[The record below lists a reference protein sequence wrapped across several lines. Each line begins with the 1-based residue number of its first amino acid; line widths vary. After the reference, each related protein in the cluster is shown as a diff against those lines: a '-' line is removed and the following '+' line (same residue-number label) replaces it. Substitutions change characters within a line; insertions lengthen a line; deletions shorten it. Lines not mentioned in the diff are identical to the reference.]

1 MKNFVKN
8 YKNDK
13 EYLAGIVRYYIENA
27 VNMED
32 AADHFSITTSNVRAA
47 IRISIIRNYVSFN
60 DAVKVFVKSSANQEE
75 HTKMVVAPKTKNYY
89 IGLIKERYAWL
100 KEHITEDDIREV
112 MRAYRNKESI
122 ELSHRELNLFIKRAV
137 AHGIATDEEVF
148 DIFTVN
154 LEKIDCPL
162 KKIRTIRMLEEL
174 LQLRSSIQNT
184 KKKLREIK
192 EKLHNYDS
200 VYGSG
205 DEAPSKEQLEKER
218 DGLEDGLRKLLS
230 TV

>member
-13 EYLAGIVRYYIENA
+13 EYLAGIVRYYIEKA

-32 AADHFSITTSNVRAA
+32 TAENFSISTSNVRAA

-60 DAVKVFVKSSANQEE
+60 DAVRVFVKSTTNQEKY
-75 HTKMVVAPKTKNYY
+75 TKMVVTPKAQNYY
-89 IGLIKERYAWL
+89 TTLIQKRYAWL

-112 MRAYRNKESI
+112 MRAYRNNKDV
-122 ELSHRELNLFIKRAV
+122 ELSHRELNLFIKRDV
-137 AHGIATDEEVF
+137 AYGIATDEEVF
-148 DIFTVN
+148 DIYAVT
-154 LEKIDCPL
+154 LGKIDCPL
-162 KKIRTIRMLEEL
+162 KMVRTIHMLESLLEL
-174 LQLRSSIQNT
+174 RNSIQNVRE
-184 KKKLREIK
+184 KLCEIK
-192 EKLHNYDS
+192 EKINNYDN

-218 DGLEDGLRKLLS
+218 DELEDDLRKLLS